1 MRRAALRRCLPTL
14 VALAIATASP
24 IAAAIPTDPE
34 AKAHLEKGNQLFQQG
49 DFDGAAKEYE
59 KGYEKQA
66 DPAFLYTWAQAE
78 RRRGRCA
85 AAVKLYQ
92 RYIQTNPPEVSA
104 EYAREGILKCADELA
119 ADEPMPPGDE
129 RPSEAGDPTDTGAET
144 QPPVD
149 QPPPPKAKPDRNR
162 WYRDPAAATLVA
174 LGAVGVGVG
183 TGLLVAGAIEKDKS
197 SANYG
202 EFDQRLKRSRRF
214 QIAGGVV
221 LGVGVGVLVGGIARW
236 AVLGSREKKKNGSV
250 SAMLGRGTAGV
261 VFTRRF

>member
-1 MRRAALRRCLPTL
+1 VIAAKLRGRVAGL
-14 VALAIATASP
+14 VAAIAISLASP
-24 IAAAIPTDPE
+24 IASAIPTDPE
-34 AKAHLEKGNQLFQQG
+34 AKAHLEKGNVLFQQG

-59 KGYEKQA
+59 KGYEAQA

-92 RYIQTNPPEVSA
+92 RYIATNPPEVSA

-129 RPSEAGDPTDTGAET
+129 RPSDTEDPTEPPSGDTTPRDE
-144 QPPVD
+144 PPE
-149 QPPPPKAKPDRNR
+149 PKPPDRNR

-183 TGLLVAGAIEKDKS
+183 TGLLVAGAVEKDKS

-202 EFDQRLKRSRRF
+202 EFDERQKRAQRF

-236 AVLGSREKKKNGSV
+236 AVLRKREKKNGNV
-250 SAMLGRGTAGV
+250 SAMIGRGVAGV

>member
-1 MRRAALRRCLPTL
+1 MPIL
-14 VALAIATASP
+14 VAASIATASP
-24 IAAAIPTDPE
+24 VAAAIPTDPD
-34 AKAHLEKGNQLFQQG
+34 AKAHLDKGNALFQKG
-49 DFDGAAKEYE
+49 DFEGAADEY
-59 KGYEKQA
+59 KQGYEIQP

-92 RYIQTNPPEVSA
+92 RYIATNPPDVSA

-129 RPSEAGDPTDTGAET
+129 RPSDDPTTPDPET
-144 QPPVD
+144 TAKPVEPPA
-149 QPPPPKAKPDRNR
+149 PKQPDRNR

-183 TGLLVAGAIEKDKS
+183 TGLLVAGAVEKDKDA
-197 SANYG
+197 ANYG
-202 EFDQRLKRSRRF
+202 EFDERLKRARRF

-236 AVLGSREKKKNGSV
+236 AVLGRREKKKNGTV
-250 SAMLGRGTAGV
+250 SAMFGRGTAGV